1 MLVCERW
8 AAELML
14 NYLYR
19 ECRSF
24 RKNADHYSALMAS
37 NYYTYLISSELKK
50 TQKLLKRRERER
62 DRERQRETEK
72 ERDAPYSFNDR
83 L

>member
-1 MLVCERW
+1 MGGGVN
-8 AAELML
+8 AKI

-37 NYYTYLISSELKK
+37 NYYTYLISSKLKK
-50 TQKLLKRRERER
+50 QKLLKR
-62 DRERQRETEK
+62 RERQRETEK